1 MDYKIID
8 IEGVGDVYAE
18 KLVAAGINKVSELL
32 EKCAAP
38 KGRKELAD
46 ATGISEKLILRWTN
60 HADLFR
66 INGVGPQFAELLE
79 KAGVD
84 TGVPH
89 LRTRACRHGDSED
102 DRPGQGT
109 GAEGDILSL
118 RHPITK
124 PPPPIGKGG
133 FANREALHKNL
144 EAPLG
149 NLVRPNFP
157 AEPPRDHLLRES
169 LFLSALKIFFP
180 CTGKSF
186 PLHSRKSVS

>member
-38 KGRKELAD
+38 KGRKELAE

-66 INGVGPQFAELLE
+66 INGVGPQFSELLE

-84 TGVPH
+84 TVKEFRHRVAENLQPKLEEILEEINAEFHICGRVP
-89 LRTRACRHGDSED
+89 AV
-102 DRPGQGT
+102 
-109 GAEGDILSL
+109 AEIQKMIDQA
-118 RHPITK
+118 K
-124 PPPPIGKGG
+124 
-133 FANREALHKNL
+133 EL
-144 EAPLG
+144 EP
-149 NLVRPNFP
+149 
-157 AEPPRDHLLRES
+157 
-169 LFLSALKIFFP
+169 KM
-180 CTGKSF
+180 TY
-186 PLHSRKSVS
+186 